1 MPMKKLFFQPILTL
15 KKFCMY
21 ILRIGTTTKLLFA
34 SHSTHNLVHLQ
45 LPSPTRCRPAPILI
59 ACYVVIF
66 VSSVTVSRLHASSV
80 HNDNI
85 LSIVVIKATQSQP
98 KEILCCSMIVLLVVV
113 VALITINITLEVCIT
128 RVFGQAPFNILI
140 LPLL

>member
-1 MPMKKLFFQPILTL
+1 MPIKKLFVQPILIL
-15 KKFCMY
+15 ERYCMY

-45 LPSPTRCRPAPILI
+45 VPSPTRCRPAPILI
-59 ACYVVIF
+59 GCYVVIF

-80 HNDNI
+80 YNDNI
-85 LSIVVIKATQSQP
+85 LSTVVIKATQSQP
-98 KEILCCSMIVLLVVV
+98 KEILCCSMTVLLVVIV
-113 VALITINITLEVCIT
+113 TLITTNITFEVCIT

>member
-1 MPMKKLFFQPILTL
+1 MTIKKLFVQPILTL
-15 KKFCMY
+15 ERYFMY
-21 ILRIGTTTKLLFA
+21 ILQISTATKLLFA

-45 LPSPTRCRPAPILI
+45 VPLPTRWRPAPILI
-59 ACYVVIF
+59 SCYVVNF
-66 VSSVTVSRLHASSV
+66 VSSVTVSRVHASSV

-85 LSIVVIKATQSQP
+85 LSTVVIKATQSQP
-98 KEILCCSMIVLLVVV
+98 KERLYFSMIVLLVVI
-113 VALITINITLEVCIT
+113 VALITTNITLELCIT